1 MNLNDIAGEICKIIL
16 PIHEDVFYGNPRSNV
31 AVCTLSSMELLKEI
45 ANSDVLGRIALA
57 GRLLSENKGIDALIR
72 HVNQNENLS
81 VLILCGKE
89 VSGHKAGHSLLHVHK
104 YGIDTDGRIVNSVS
118 PEPVLSVSNSEIT
131 KFQNKIRIV
140 DAIGTTSLEDLR
152 SLI

>member
-1 MNLNDIAGEICKIIL
+1 MNLNEIAGELCKIIL
-16 PIHEDVFYGNPRSNV
+16 PIHEDVFYGNPQSNV
-31 AVCTLSSMELLKEI
+31 AVCTLSSMNLLKEI
-45 ANSDVLGRIALA
+45 ARSDVLGRIVLA

-89 VSGHKAGHSLLHVHK
+89 VSGHKAGHSLLQVHR
-104 YGIDTDGRIVNSVS
+104 YGIDADGRIVNSVS

-131 KFQNKIRIV
+131 KFQNKIRII
-140 DAIGTTSLEDLR
+140 DAIGTTSLEDLNA
-152 SLI
+152 LI

>member
-31 AVCTLSSMELLKEI
+31 AVCTLSSMKLLKEI
-45 ANSDVLGRIALA
+45 AGSDVLSRIALA

-81 VLILCGKE
+81 MLILCGKE
-89 VSGHKAGHSLLHVHK
+89 VSGHRAGHSLLQVHK
-104 YGIDTDGRIVNSVS
+104 YGVDTDGRIVNSVS
-118 PEPVLSVSNSEIT
+118 PEPVLSVSNSEIA
-131 KFQNKIRIV
+131 KFQNKIRII

>member
-31 AVCTLSSMELLKEI
+31 AVCTLSSMKLLKEI
-45 ANSDVLGRIALA
+45 AGSDVLGRIALA

-89 VSGHKAGHSLLHVHK
+89 VLGHKAGHSLLQVHR
-104 YGIDTDGRIVNSVS
+104 YGIDADGRIVNSIS
-118 PEPVLSVSNSEIT
+118 PDPVLSVSNSEIT
-131 KFQNKIRIV
+131 KFQNKIRII

>member
-31 AVCTLSSMELLKEI
+31 AVCTLSSMKLLKEI
-45 ANSDVLGRIALA
+45 AGSDVLSRIALA

-89 VSGHKAGHSLLHVHK
+89 VPGHKAGHSLLQVHR
-104 YGIDTDGRIVNSVS
+104 YGIDADGRIVNSIS
-118 PEPVLSVSNSEIT
+118 PDPVLSVSNSEIT
-131 KFQNKIRIV
+131 KFQNKIRII

>member
-31 AVCTLSSMELLKEI
+31 AVCTLSSIKLLKEI
-45 ANSDVLGRIALA
+45 AGSDALA

-89 VSGHKAGHSLLHVHK
+89 VPGHKAGHSLLQVHR
-104 YGIDTDGRIVNSVS
+104 YGIDADGRIVNSIS
-118 PEPVLSVSNSEIT
+118 PDPVLSVSNSEIT
-131 KFQNKIRIV
+131 KFQNKIRII